1 VIIKSPDSRAQTI
14 GQMFLSHLFFHLD
27 NPVIDLGIL
36 FFFQVIVGHFINNLL
51 EIACHISEEAYPD
64 DFYQHLKHVF
74 VISMALNVTVAHRCE
89 CCKYPIDAGDVQTEK
104 VIELDTVLDI
114 AIDPAFVPELL
125 FSNANH
131 DPATGKYLRYD
142 RH

>member
-1 VIIKSPDSRAQTI
+1 
-14 GQMFLSHLFFHLD
+14 MFLSHLFFHLD

-114 AIDPAFVPELL
+114 AIDPAFVP
-125 FSNANH
+125 
-131 DPATGKYLRYD
+131 
-142 RH
+142 